1 MLYIAPYS
9 AFHGGH
15 PMQNFTFNNPTKIV
29 FGKRSISELAKLVHP
44 DEKVLMTYGGG
55 SIKTNGVYDQ
65 VKNALKGHRVI
76 EFVGVE
82 PNPEYETCMQ
92 AVKEA
97 REEKIDFL
105 LSIGGGSV
113 LDATKFIAAAI
124 PYEGEDPWDIISKG
138 TEGRLRLAVPLGCV
152 LTLPATGSEANG
164 NAVISRKA
172 LGQKLA
178 FSSRHVYPRFSILDP
193 ETTYSLPERQVI
205 NGIVDAYMHV
215 IEQYMTYDVS
225 APLQDRLAESIL
237 LTIIEEGPKVRKD
250 PYNYEAR
257 ANIMWCATMAL
268 NGVIACGVVED
279 WATHLIGHELTALHG
294 LDHAQTLAI
303 LLPAVWKHQRVQKAE
318 KLLNYARRIW
328 GIESDD
334 SETAI
339 DEAIDKTVGFFNSVG
354 MPTRLSDYDLTPAE
368 CMKVA
373 EQLHRRGVKLGE
385 HKNIGKKEVEEILLL
400 CA

>member
-1 MLYIAPYS
+1 
-9 AFHGGH
+9 
-15 PMQNFTFNNPTKIV
+15 MQNFTFNNPTHIV
-29 FGKRSISELAKLVHP
+29 FGKGRITELAKLVHP
-44 DEKVLMTYGGG
+44 DEKILMTYGGG

-65 VKNALKGHRVI
+65 VKNALGGHQVV
-76 EFVGVE
+76 EFGGIE

-92 AVKEA
+92 AVKKA

-138 TEGRLRLAVPLGCV
+138 PEERLRLAVPLGCV

-164 NAVISRKA
+164 NAVLSRKA
-172 LGQKLA
+172 LGQKLP

-215 IEQYMTYDVS
+215 IEQYMTYEVNT
-225 APLQDRLAESIL
+225 PLQDRFAEGIL
-237 LTIIEEGPKVRKD
+237 LTLIEEGPKVRKD
-250 PYNYEAR
+250 PHNYDAR

-279 WATHLIGHELTALHG
+279 WATHMIGHELTALHG

-303 LLPAVWKHQRVQKAE
+303 LLPAVWKHQRTHKAE
-318 KLLNYARRIW
+318 KLLKYARRIW
-328 GIESDD
+328 GIESAD
-334 SETAI
+334 SEAAI
-339 DEAIDKTVGFFNSVG
+339 DEAIDRTVNFFNSIG
-354 MPTRLSDYDLTPAE
+354 MPTKLSDYDLTPAK
-368 CMKVA
+368 CIKA
-373 EQLHRRGVKLGE
+373 AAQLHRRGVKLGE